1 MTETAPMDNRTL
13 LRRTLVTAGA
23 MVGACAVIVG
33 TMTGVALLVV
43 GHAVGPAG
51 NADSVPGITAA
62 GATGVL
68 VPAANVHG
76 TPPGAKAAI
85 APPLPKK

>member
-23 MVGACAVIVG
+23 MVGGCAVIVG
-33 TMTGVALLVV
+33 TVTGVALLVV
-43 GHAVGPAG
+43 GHAVGPAET
-51 NADSVPGITAA
+51 VPGITAA

-76 TPPGAKAAI
+76 ATPGAKPTI
-85 APPLPKK
+85 PSPLTKK